1 MKLVSFQIFWAY
13 FNLKMDFKSIL
24 NIFNEIGTM
33 RNGTFETIQMDRIS
47 EPIFPIETKL
57 QKLLFL
63 IQVFLHNLIANWMAF
78 LSAGAMIDGVLS
90 ENALFQIWWNS
101 HLGSVLRNSW
111 NKNSSATISKLNRQC
126 HIESTSLFIFQYE
139 PS

>member
-63 IQVFLHNLIANWMAF
+63 IQVFLHNLIAN
-78 LSAGAMIDGVLS
+78 
-90 ENALFQIWWNS
+90 
-101 HLGSVLRNSW
+101 
-111 NKNSSATISKLNRQC
+111 
-126 HIESTSLFIFQYE
+126 
-139 PS
+139 